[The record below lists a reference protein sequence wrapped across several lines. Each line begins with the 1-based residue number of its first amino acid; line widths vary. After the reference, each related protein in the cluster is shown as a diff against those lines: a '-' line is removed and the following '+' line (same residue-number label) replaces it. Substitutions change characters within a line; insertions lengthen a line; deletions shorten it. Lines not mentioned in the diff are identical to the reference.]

1 MEKCPQDEK
10 VSGKKESEE
19 SKESK
24 VKKKKL
30 KLEMC

>member
-10 VSGKKESEE
+10 VSGKKEIREI
-19 SKESK
+19 ESK